1 MHSKSCSRVDNDD
14 GNDNNDALKVML
26 LSSADNDVGNDN
38 DDDDDKDE
46 DDDDE
51 NDDGDTVD
59 VDMHAECPQ
68 YQMSRD

>member
-46 DDDDE
+46 DDDE

-59 VDMHAECPQ
+59 NVTCMQNAL
-68 YQMSRD
+68 SIK